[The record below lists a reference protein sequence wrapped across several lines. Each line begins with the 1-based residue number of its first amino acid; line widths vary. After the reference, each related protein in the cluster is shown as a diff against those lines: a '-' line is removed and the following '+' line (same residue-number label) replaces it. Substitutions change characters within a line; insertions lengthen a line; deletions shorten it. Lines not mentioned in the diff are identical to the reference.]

1 MIYGMNEQKLLK
13 AKYKIKAN
21 KAYMKSH
28 GIVLNDKII
37 PFSDFVANSYINS
50 DRYIAELQHR
60 AWSIYEY
67 AKLQQLQNVFVTITL
82 PSQWHPMKQKSK
94 FDKTMVFNK
103 KFGGRKYI
111 KITTKQSKL
120 KFDLINAHVVQ
131 NIPFIDPIL
140 DYSKTRDRFTPKN
153 ASKELS
159 KLLKKIFDDSLYK
172 NIKSDDRCYFRVIEP
187 HKSGTPHLHISF
199 FIPSD
204 KVEAMEELVKRKFPK
219 KQSKVETNVNRPV
232 SYLLKYV
239 LKTLDDLRRPDADLT
254 ALSLWYVYHG
264 ISRFYTSRTFVALDV
279 YRSLKGMY
287 TLNELTQSYENNE
300 ISVYLDTK
308 TNKIARIDNQY
319 ATIYSQKVIQETF
332 KNSKWREDM
341 ENEDNTYF
349 EYEFETIKTVD
360 KEPLMVVYEF
370 EGQEYIKQNGL
381 LVRPTKQTN
390 HGTHYESKHGLV
402 IEPTK
407 QPVNMGDV
415 ELYDYY
421 QNLDKNIETVNIA
434 RYGNVKNMC
443 IKRGLIKG
451 EVTSLDEYTK
461 DIFVYEPHQKPYNYY
476 SASNLGLIEK
486 TSFVEVF

>member
-1 MIYGMNEQKLLK
+1 MIYDMTEQKILK

-67 AKLQQLQNVFVTITL
+67 AKSRSLSNIFITL
-82 PSQWHPMKQKSK
+82 TLPTEWHKL
-94 FDKTMVFNK
+94 KTFKNK
-103 KFGGRKYI
+103 LIPNPKFGGRKYI
-111 KITTKQSKL
+111 TIIKKI
-120 KFDLINAHVVQ
+120 KFFNAHVIQRVPY
-131 NIPFIDPIL
+131 IEPKL
-140 DYSKTRDRFTPKN
+140 DYSNTIDKYTPRN
-153 ASKELS
+153 ASKELTN
-159 KLLKKIFDDSLYK
+159 LYDKIQNQRIYRSIDK
-172 NIKSDDRCYFRVIEP
+172 NDKCYFRVIEP
-187 HKSGTPHLHISF
+187 HKNGSPHLHISLF
-199 FIPSD
+199 APESFVDGLSK
-204 KVEAMEELVKRKFPK
+204 KVKELFPGI
-219 KQSKVETNVNRPV
+219 QSKVETNVNKPV

-287 TLNELTQSYENNE
+287 TLNELTQSYQSNE

-308 TNKIARIDNQY
+308 TNKIARIDNEY
-319 ATIYSQKVIQETF
+319 ATIYSKKIIQETF

-390 HGTHYESKHGLV
+390 HGTHYESIHGVV

-421 QNLDKNIETVNIA
+421 QNLDENIETVNIA

-451 EVTSLDEYTK
+451 EVSSIDEYTK
-461 DIFVYEPHQKPYNYY
+461 DIFVYEPHQKTYNYY

-486 TSFVEVF
+486 TNFVEVF